1 MPADYVNEQ
10 AARNITLHSL
20 RHTFVSLSRLA
31 GLADVEVQAMSG
43 HKTLEM
49 LGVYTHAKQ
58 VTQLDVC
65 RNVFEQTFKN
75 NTKDFADN
83 VDGVDKFSYM
93 I

>member
-1 MPADYVNEQ
+1 M
-10 AARNITLHSL
+10 SL
-20 RHTFVSLSRLA
+20 FPKSGTDSDFRSLSRLA

-43 HKTLEM
+43 HKSLEM

-75 NTKDFADN
+75 NAKDFADN
-83 VDGVDKFSYM
+83 VDRGGQFFVCD
-93 I
+93 IE